1 MPVEYRDSNPQSYVL
16 YCTRLR
22 LGAKDELI
30 YLLVY
35 RHLRLSY
42 TVKNDITYNEM
53 LPNKWSS
60 LPRNVNKR
68 SSLPRNIS
76 GRMIIDMKSEIRDSM
91 QRIFGRIYLKIHL
104 KTLLCRVKN
113 RFCYC

>member
-68 SSLPRNIS
+68 SSLPASHN
-76 GRMIIDMKSEIRDSM
+76 SEREGEWRTTNVI
-91 QRIFGRIYLKIHL
+91 
-104 KTLLCRVKN
+104 V
-113 RFCYC
+113 